1 MTCGLLGHRLF
12 RQLIF
17 VFLFSILFTM
27 QLSAQNGGLKDELS
41 HSLSGT
47 TVISTILVG
56 GRAAPRGYQ
65 ADYPVDTLVYPGNRE
80 VAYRMDLGSTS
91 TTTTA
96 EDMRRYFERGTLFQ
110 VIGLDLQDGWLELK
124 LKSAGGDSAR
134 LRLMLGD
141 GWQSKFDSSSIQARL
156 ACVLIPRS
164 KATDQCKENHSG
176 PGRLW
181 RNLHPDASGNAIE
194 TRVRMQAPGTAAKYS
209 SSSAAR
215 VRQGQSHST

>member
-1 MTCGLLGHRLF
+1 
-12 RQLIF
+12 
-17 VFLFSILFTM
+17 M

-65 ADYPVDTLVYPGNRE
+65 ADYPVYTLVYPGNRE

-156 ACVLIPRS
+156 ACVLILDQKPRTRKTTPVPVGFGETFIQTHQETPS
-164 KATDQCKENHSG
+164 KGAHAG
-176 PGRLW
+176 
-181 RNLHPDASGNAIE
+181 AGNGGE
-194 TRVRMQAPGTAAKYS
+194 VFVKFG
-209 SSSAAR
+209 
-215 VRQGQSHST
+215 STS